1 MLCDLCSP
9 GSRSTRFAQQKEE
22 FELPPSGGSG
32 PATRGL
38 RHIQPLRQQGPS
50 PVLLSDEE
58 PTPRSR
64 ARADAA
70 IARRLQER
78 EDAVARR
85 AAESAARSE
94 FSVGFAGARSSMVAR
109 SRGHHLQYPTI
120 MCRRLAAM

>member
-1 MLCDLCSP
+1 MP
-9 GSRSTRFAQQKEE
+9 
-22 FELPPSGGSG
+22 
-32 PATRGL
+32 
-38 RHIQPLRQQGPS
+38 PLRQQGPS

-94 FSVGFAGARSSMVAR
+94 FLQTACWLCRSPFPS
-109 SRGHHLQYPTI
+109 G
-120 MCRRLAAM
+120 CEN